1 MRAHDLTLAF
11 RNLFHRPLFAATAIL
26 LMALAAGANA
36 AVFSV
41 VRGVLL
47 KPLPFQDPERL
58 VAFWPG
64 EFVSNEEIGYW
75 REHARSFEHIAAI
88 SPGWLMAMVAD
99 GYEPLKVTGGRP
111 SDNFFKGLGVA
122 AAIGRTLEPGD
133 STPGRPRVLVL
144 GADLFER
151 HFRGDPTVIGRAV
164 MLDGQPHEIV
174 GVMPRGFEFLQP
186 GTDVW
191 APMVFDPTAQTHKAT
206 FSQAFARLMPDVSV
220 NAATHELAAL
230 TSAMRRD
237 LGKPSDWGQTL
248 RVEPLQHTVTAGLR
262 PTMAILL
269 GAVGLILLLAAVN
282 LGTLVLSRAIERA
295 REIAVRT
302 ALGASQLRLIRQLVV
317 EQAVLA
323 ACGATAGL
331 VLARLTLPALVAY
344 IPPEVPRQS
353 EIALDGVVFAVV
365 FLISVSMALA
375 VALVPI
381 VLVARPELQPLLR
394 QNQSTDPRSRRRA
407 LGTLVAAQIALA
419 VVLGIGAGL
428 MLRSLWNLQHIHPGF
443 DTHGV
448 VSFRLQTT
456 SKYNALPNGLPYM
469 EQVVERVA
477 ALPGVTSVGAI
488 QHLPMSGYNW
498 TSNVYPVDK
507 PPAPGA
513 TPPTVMWRFI
523 GWDYFTA
530 MGIPLRAGRVFTTL
544 DTARSPAVAIV
555 NEALARREF
564 GDAQSAIGRRLQS
577 QSGRGKEVVE
587 IAGVTGDVRFQSL
600 DAPAR
605 PEIYRPLAQT
615 FMFPMA
621 FVVRTSGDPAQLSLA
636 IRQAAYA
643 VESHGP
649 GGGTAA
655 ARSPARAYAW
665 PASAPHPAPL
675 GVRGRGPAADP
686 GRRLRGGRVLGA
698 AADA

>member
-1 MRAHDLTLAF
+1 
-11 RNLFHRPLFAATAIL
+11 
-26 LMALAAGANA
+26 
-36 AVFSV
+36 
-41 VRGVLL
+41 
-47 KPLPFQDPERL
+47 
-58 VAFWPG
+58 
-64 EFVSNEEIGYW
+64 
-75 REHARSFEHIAAI
+75 
-88 SPGWLMAMVAD
+88 
-99 GYEPLKVTGGRP
+99 
-111 SDNFFKGLGVA
+111 
-122 AAIGRTLEPGD
+122 
-133 STPGRPRVLVL
+133 
-144 GADLFER
+144 
-151 HFRGDPTVIGRAV
+151 

-191 APMVFDPTAQTHKAT
+191 AAMVFDPTAQNHKAT
-206 FSQAFARLMPDVSV
+206 FSQAFARLKPDVSV
-220 NAATHELAAL
+220 NAATNELAAL
-230 TSAMRRD
+230 TTAMRRD
-237 LGKPSDWGQTL
+237 LGKPGDWGQTL
-248 RVEPLQHTVTAGLR
+248 RVESLQHTVTAGLR

-365 FLISVSMALA
+365 FLISVSMAL
-375 VALVPI
+375 VFALVPI

-443 DTHGV
+443 DTNGV

-498 TSNVYPVDK
+498 YVKRLSGRETTGTRRHAAAGRMAFHRLGLLQDAGRSAARGTPVHHARHHQGRRGCDRQRDARAAGVRRCAIRNR
-507 PPAPGA
+507 PPAA
-513 TPPTVMWRFI
+513 EH
-523 GWDYFTA
+523 
-530 MGIPLRAGRVFTTL
+530 L
-544 DTARSPAVAIV
+544 
-555 NEALARREF
+555 
-564 GDAQSAIGRRLQS
+564 
-577 QSGRGKEVVE
+577 
-587 IAGVTGDVRFQSL
+587 
-600 DAPAR
+600 
-605 PEIYRPLAQT
+605 
-615 FMFPMA
+615 
-621 FVVRTSGDPAQLSLA
+621 
-636 IRQAAYA
+636 
-643 VESHGP
+643 
-649 GGGTAA
+649 GT
-655 ARSPARAYAW
+655 R
-665 PASAPHPAPL
+665 H
-675 GVRGRGPAADP
+675 
-686 GRRLRGGRVLGA
+686 
-698 AADA
+698 